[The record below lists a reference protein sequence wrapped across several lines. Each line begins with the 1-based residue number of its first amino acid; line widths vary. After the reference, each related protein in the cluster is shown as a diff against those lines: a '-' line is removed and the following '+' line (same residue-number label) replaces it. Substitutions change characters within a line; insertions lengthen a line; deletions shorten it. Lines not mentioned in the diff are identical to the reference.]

1 MKKSLAAVALA
12 GSIALVGAVPAMA
25 VTPYPAPP
33 AQGTVSDGTVAP
45 GEAFTFSGTG
55 FTAGEAIVVTVT
67 PTGTP
72 QALGGAVTGG
82 GVGMAV
88 PGKITMPLAAQTFNT
103 KADAN
108 GNFAI
113 TLTINEPGTYTL
125 AATGQTSGKIVT
137 ATVKVAAAAGTTLAN
152 TGGGTGTALA
162 NTGADASLLL
172 WTLVGGGALAAG
184 ITSVVVVR
192 RRAKADVAA

>member
-1 MKKSLAAVALA
+1 MQKSLAAIALA
-12 GSIALVGAVPAMA
+12 GSIALAGAVPAMA
-25 VTPYPAPP
+25 VSPYPAPP

-45 GEAFTFSGTG
+45 GESFTFSGSG
-55 FTAGEAIVVTVT
+55 FAAGEAITVTVT
-67 PTGTP
+67 LTGAP
-72 QALGGAVTGG
+72 QALGGGVGG
-82 GVGMAV
+82 GVSMAV
-88 PGKITMPLAAQTFNT
+88 PGKISLPMATQTFST

-108 GNFAI
+108 GNFALP
-113 TLTINEPGTYTL
+113 LTISEAGTYTL
-125 AATGQTSGKIVT
+125 TATGQTSGKTVT
-137 ATVKVAAAAGTTLAN
+137 STVKVSGAAVGTGLAN
-152 TGGGTGTALA
+152 TGSGTGLA